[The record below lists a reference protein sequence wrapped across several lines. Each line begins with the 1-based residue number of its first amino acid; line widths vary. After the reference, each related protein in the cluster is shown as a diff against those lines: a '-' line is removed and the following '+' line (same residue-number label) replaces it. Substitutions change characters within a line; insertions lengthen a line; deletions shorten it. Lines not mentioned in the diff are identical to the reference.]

1 MAVITAKQVA
11 NYLLAFS
18 QESGDC
24 FTNLKLQKLLYYAQ
38 AWYLALYGEPLFDDE
53 IQAWV
58 HGPVVRSVYNEFKK
72 FVAQPISIKVS
83 KPNLPVKVQKHLQ
96 EILKVFGGYSS
107 YQLELMTHR
116 EAPWLNARKGLSM
129 DEPCENL
136 ISLEDM
142 KKFYRKLAA

>member
-1 MAVITAKQVA
+1 MAVTTANQVA
-11 NYLLAFS
+11 NYILTFS

-38 AWYLALYGEPLFDDE
+38 AWYLALYDEPLFDDE
-53 IQAWV
+53 IEAWV

-72 FVAQPISIKVS
+72 FEAQPISIKVS
-83 KPNLPVKVQKHLQ
+83 KSNLPAKVQKHLQ

-116 EAPWLNARKGLSM
+116 EAPWINARKGLAM
-129 DEPCENL
+129 DESCKNP
-136 ISLEDM
+136 ISLTDM
-142 KKFYRKLAA
+142 KKFYRKLST